1 MISQLK
7 EQDIAFTTDLWS
19 SLGKQGYIT
28 LPYHYINDDQM
39 MRSGVLATRHM
50 PEMHTGLNI
59 ATRIDE
65 IRKEFE
71 IDRELLEYQE
81 IMQQTWM

>member
-1 MISQLK
+1 
-7 EQDIAFTTDLWS
+7 
-19 SLGKQGYIT
+19 
-28 LPYHYINDDQM
+28 M

-59 ATRIDE
+59 ATTIDE

-71 IDRELLEYQE
+71 IDRENCWN
-81 IMQQTWM
+81 IKR